1 MIEDFEDILLPA
13 RLVAGSAVE
22 PHYRTEIVETGSGFE
37 YRNAGWNAPRRR
49 YLLGAGAQ
57 DMTTCRALADFF
69 HARRGRLVGFLW
81 HDWLDDSTA
90 RPGAPVQAS
99 DTILRALDSAAKDFV
114 IEKAYGS
121 GRAAMKR
128 RIVKPRAATL
138 RLARNG
144 TPLQNTDYR
153 LDARTGIVKLTS
165 ALSPGDVLT
174 GGCQF
179 DVPVRFDTDILR
191 LEKISDAAARISPLS
206 LIELH
211 LPLNLS

>member
-1 MIEDFEDILLPA
+1 MIADFEDILLPA

-49 YLLGAGAQ
+49 YLFGGGAQ
-57 DMTTCRALADFF
+57 DMTTCRSLADFF

-90 RPGAPVQAS
+90 IPGAPVQAS
-99 DTILRALDSAAKDFV
+99 DTVLRALDSTLKNFV
-114 IEKAYGS
+114 LEKVYGKE
-121 GRAAMKR
+121 GATMKR
-128 RIVKPRAATL
+128 RLVKPRAATL
-138 RLARNG
+138 KLARNG
-144 TPLQNTDYR
+144 TALQSSDYR
-153 LDARTGIVKLTS
+153 LDTRTGIVTLAS

-174 GGCQF
+174 GGCRF
-179 DVPVRFDTDILR
+179 DVPVRFDTDMLR

-206 LIELH
+206 LIELQ